1 MRLNYEELGLRVGF
15 EIHQELGTKKLFCGC
30 PSGLRDEE
38 PPLDVR
44 RRLRPTQSE
53 MGEVDRAALA
63 EAIKGKSFRY
73 QLYPDS
79 VCLVEID
86 DEPPHPVNEEA
97 LEIALEVSLLLNAKP
112 VDEVHTMRKIVIDGS
127 NTAGFQRTMLVATD
141 GEVEADGKRFRLST
155 ICLEEDAARKMGE
168 QAEFVD
174 YRLDRLGIPLV
185 EIATG
190 PDFSDPDA
198 PAKAALYVG
207 QLLRTT
213 GKVRRG
219 IGTIRQDVNISIAAG
234 ARQEIKGVQEL
245 GLISAVIERE
255 VQRQLTL
262 LKIRAELRRRG
273 AAKVKEKFVNISK
286 VFSGT
291 RSRVIKEALG
301 RGGAVLAVGLPK
313 FAGLVGMELQPG
325 RRFGTELA
333 DHAKLYGGGG
343 GIFHTDELPGYGI
356 TAEEVGDLRKVM
368 QTTDEDAIIFVAG
381 NMKNVEAAL
390 KAVVARANQALD
402 GIPEETRRALPD
414 GNTEFMRP
422 LPGAGRMYP
431 ETDIPPIPITP
442 ARLRKIKAKLPEL
455 LEERRARLI
464 EKYGLSLELA
474 DRMGLSENLEFF
486 EELAAETGA
495 DPTLIATTIEE
506 TLVSLRREGVEVEK
520 VQRAAL
526 LELLTWV
533 AEGRLAKE
541 AVSDVLRLLAQGLSV
556 REAVERLGLVAI
568 ERSELEKLVAE
579 VVAANR
585 ELVEERGEAA
595 LAPLMGLIMEKVRGR
610 ADGKLVH
617 ELLKKEV
624 KRAVGG

>member
-15 EIHQELGTKKLFCGC
+15 EIHQELDTHKLFCNC
-30 PSGLRDEE
+30 PSGLREEE
-38 PPLDVR
+38 PPLEVR

-53 MGEVDRAALA
+53 LGEVDRAALA
-63 EAIKGKSFRY
+63 EAIKGKGFNY
-73 QLYPDS
+73 QVYPDS
-79 VCLVEID
+79 NCLVELD
-86 DEPPHPVNEEA
+86 DEPPHPVNDEA
-97 LEIALEVSLLLNAKP
+97 LDISLEIAQLLNARP
-112 VDEVHTMRKIVIDGS
+112 VDEVHAMRKIVIDGS
-127 NTAGFQRTMLVATD
+127 NTAGFQRTLLVATD
-141 GEVEADGKRFRLST
+141 GSVDADGKRFRIQT
-155 ICLEEDAARKMGE
+155 ICLEEDAARKIGE
-168 QAEFVD
+168 EAGLIN

-190 PDFSDPDA
+190 ADFSDPHT
-198 PAKAALYVG
+198 PATAALHVG
-207 QLLRTT
+207 KILRAT

-219 IGTIRQDVNISIAAG
+219 IGTIRQDVNISIAEG
-234 ARQEIKGVQEL
+234 SRQEVMGVQEL
-245 GLISAVIERE
+245 ALIPAVIERE
-255 VQRQLTL
+255 VQRQLAL
-262 LKIRAELRRRG
+262 LGIRDELRRRG
-273 AAKVKEKFVNISK
+273 AVKTRGKIVDVSG

-291 RSRVIKEALG
+291 GSRVIKEALARDG
-301 RGGAVLAVGLPK
+301 VAFAVRLPK
-313 FAGLVGMELQPG
+313 FGGLVGKELQPG

-333 DHAKLYGGGG
+333 DHAKLYGTVGGV
-343 GIFHTDELPGYGI
+343 FHTDELPGYGI
-356 TAEEVGDLRKVM
+356 AAKEVNELKKAT
-368 QTTDEDAIIFVAG
+368 QALDEDAVILVAAPQ
-381 NMKNVEAAL
+381 KNAESAL

-455 LEERRARLI
+455 PEERRVRLM
-464 EKYGLSLELA
+464 EEYGLSLELA
-474 DRMGLSENLEFF
+474 ERVGLSENLELF

-506 TLVSLRREGVEVEK
+506 TMVSLRREGVQVER

-541 AVSDVLRLLAQGLSV
+541 AVPDVLRLLAQGASV
-556 REAVERLGLVAI
+556 REAVEKLGLAVI
-568 ERSELEKLVAE
+568 ERSELERLVAE

-585 ELVEERGEAA
+585 ELVEKRGKAA
-595 LAPLMGLIMEKVRGR
+595 IAPLMGILMEKVRGR

-617 ELLKKEV
+617 ELVERELEKLT
-624 KRAVGG
+624 G